1 MAMTPAAQMPADR
14 HPRLDIRAP
23 VMLGVA
29 AIVLFFGL
37 GVGSAAIAPIDKG
50 VGLPGT
56 IIVESKVKQV
66 AHQRGGIVGQ
76 IHVIEG
82 QRVNAGELLI
92 TLDRDAIEDQRRELG
107 VQLAAANRQLDLA
120 RQEASTI
127 TALQDRQLASKS
139 RALALDRLVAEIE
152 KDVSSIKGRLAA
164 AVREFTQSEVR
175 APVAGRVM
183 SLQVHATG
191 AVIQPGQTVA
201 EIVPDSDRL
210 VVEGRLAPNQIENAQ
225 PGMPARVWVSA
236 QTWREQRALKGKL
249 AWVSADSVE
258 DKRTGQSY
266 FVARIEIQDT
276 PEDLAKRAAL
286 HPGMRAEILLL
297 TGQRTLLD
305 QLVDPLMRNIHRAF
319 HG

>member
-1 MAMTPAAQMPADR
+1 MAIVAHPATATET

-23 VMLGVA
+23 VALGVI

-37 GVGSAAIAPIDKG
+37 GVGSAAVAPIDKG

-66 AHQRGGIVGQ
+66 AHPRGGVVGQ
-76 IHVIEG
+76 IHVTEG
-82 QRVNAGELLI
+82 QRVNAGDLLI
-92 TLDRDAIEDQRRELG
+92 TLDRAAIDEQRQELS
-107 VQLAAANRQLDLA
+107 VQLDAARRQLSLAQQETATISDL
-120 RQEASTI
+120 Q
-127 TALQDRQLASKS
+127 QRQLASKS
-139 RALALDRLVAEIE
+139 KVLALDRLVAEIE
-152 KDVSSIKGRLAA
+152 KDVSNLHGRLAGA
-164 AVREFTQSEVR
+164 SREGIQAEIR

-183 SLQVHATG
+183 SLQVHAPG
-191 AVIQPGQTVA
+191 AVIQPGQTIA

-225 PGMPARVWVSA
+225 AGMAAKVWMSA
-236 QTWREQRALKGKL
+236 QSWKEQRPLKGKL

-258 DKRTGQSY
+258 DKHTGQSY
-266 FVARIEIQDT
+266 FVARVEIQDT
-276 PEDLAKRAAL
+276 PDELSKRAAL